1 MSVAVESPAP
11 APAPA
16 QGATPRSIA
25 RRTLADREGFLGSVF
40 LLPAII
46 YIVALVAFPFFLAIA
61 FSVSDVTVGDFSF
74 EFVGLRNYGDIID
87 DPVFRR
93 SFLNTLVFT
102 FVSMALIL
110 VVARALA
117 AVLTA
122 DFRGKRLVRFFIL
135 LPWVTPVAL
144 STITWLGLL
153 DSLFSP
159 IDWILRELGLLA
171 PGGHMVYLGRPGLAM
186 GSVIAVHVWR
196 IVPLATVIIMAGLI
210 AIPDEINDAA
220 AIDGAGFWRKQF
232 EITTPLTLPVTAVA
246 ALFGAI
252 LTFTDL
258 AVVRVL
264 TRGQP
269 VHATEVLASWAFNKG
284 IEGGDLAQGAAI
296 ALFLFPL
303 LLAAAVLIL
312 RAVKRMEVL

>member
-1 MSVAVESPAP
+1 VSVDTVTAP
-11 APAPA
+11 PDVAAK
-16 QGATPRSIA
+16 G

-40 LLPAII
+40 LLPAVL
-46 YIVALVAFPFFLAIA
+46 YIVVLVAFPFFLAIA
-61 FSVSDVTVGDFSF
+61 FSVSDVTVGNFSF
-74 EFVGLRNYGDIID
+74 DFVGLDNYRTIIG

-93 SFLNTLVFT
+93 AFLNTLFFT
-102 FVSMALIL
+102 FVSMVIILI
-110 VVARALA
+110 VARFLA
-117 AVLTA
+117 TVLTT

-144 STITWLGLL
+144 STITWLGVF
-153 DSLFSP
+153 DSLYSP

-171 PGGHMVYLGRPGLAM
+171 PGGHMFYLGKPGLAM
-186 GSVIAVHVWR
+186 ASVIAVHVWR
-196 IVPLATVIIMAGLI
+196 IVPLATVIIMAGLT
-210 AIPDEINDAA
+210 AIPDEIKDAA
-220 AIDGAGFWRKQF
+220 AVDGAGFWRKQL

-269 VHATEVLASWAFNKG
+269 VHSTEVLASWAFNKG

>member
-1 MSVAVESPAP
+1 MAVATSTPPVPASARA
-11 APAPA
+11 AP
-16 QGATPRSIA
+16 
-25 RRTLADREGFLGSVF
+25 RRTLADREGFLGAVF
-40 LLPAII
+40 LAPAVI

-74 EFVGLRNYGDIID
+74 DFVGLRNFGDILG

-93 SFLNTLVFT
+93 AFLNTLVFT
-102 FVSMALIL
+102 AVSMVLIL
-110 VVARALA
+110 LVARVLA
-117 AVLTA
+117 TILTA
-122 DFRGKRLVRFFIL
+122 DFRGKRIVRFFIL

-144 STITWLGLL
+144 STITWLGML

-159 IDWILRELGLLA
+159 IDWILRELGILA
-171 PGGHMVYLGRPGLAM
+171 PGGHALYLGKPGLAM

-196 IVPLATVIIMAGLI
+196 IVPLATVIIMAGLS

-220 AIDGAGFWRKQF
+220 HVDGAGFWRRQI
-232 EITTPLTLPVTAVA
+232 EISTPLTLPVTAVA

-312 RAVKRMEVL
+312 RAVRRMEVL